1 MAEDIEDMHDINLK
15 LYKNYGLLN
24 EEDRS
29 VYIEENIATW
39 LLEGGKVREIK
50 SNLFDAT
57 SNFILQGFLLKEE
70 YQTDKIDLSNRRAFY
85 LYRNGNGET
94 LQYLNLSA

>member
-24 EEDRS
+24 SDDRS
-29 VYIEENIATW
+29 VYIEENIANW
-39 LLEGGKVREIK
+39 LLEGGKVRETK

-57 SNFILQGFLLKEE
+57 SNFIL
-70 YQTDKIDLSNRRAFY
+70 
-85 LYRNGNGET
+85 
-94 LQYLNLSA
+94 